1 MYFERA
7 PSGYLCHDYP
17 IVVSYLRFIVW
28 LEEKGNAVAL
38 ASQLVNDAV
47 HRRPQ
52 LVVGPVLTREGQ
64 DKKQDAL
71 T

>member
-7 PSGYLCHDYP
+7 PSGYLCYDYP
-17 IVVSYLRFIVW
+17 IVVSYLCFIVW
-28 LEEKGNAVAL
+28 LEEKRNAVAL
-38 ASQLVNDAV
+38 APQVVNDTV

-52 LVVGPVLTREGQ
+52 LVVGSVFTHEGQ